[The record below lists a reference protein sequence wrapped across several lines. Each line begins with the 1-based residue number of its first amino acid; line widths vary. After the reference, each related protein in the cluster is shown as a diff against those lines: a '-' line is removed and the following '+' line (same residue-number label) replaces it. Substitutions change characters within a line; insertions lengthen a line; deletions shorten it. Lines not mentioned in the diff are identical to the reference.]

1 MKDFNVEF
9 SKEIYKEHIKAFSLG
24 KFTEPGNED
33 KNSINKFI
41 DEFNKTFEDIK
52 QNTHISIAF
61 GIGDNKTRAKLYQK
75 VLKYNFKIVT
85 LIHPSA
91 IISSSVNIE
100 KGTIIM
106 PNVVINAK
114 KYYR

>member
-1 MKDFNVEF
+1 MK
-9 SKEIYKEHIKAFSLG
+9 SIYIYGASGYGLVVVDIAKACEYNDIIFLDDG
-24 KFTEPGNED
+24 D
-33 KNSINKFI
+33 NKYLS
-41 DEFNKTFEDIK
+41 FEDIK

>member
-1 MKDFNVEF
+1 MIKT
-9 SKEIYKEHIKAFSLG
+9 IYIYGASGHGLVVADIANACG
-24 KFTEPGNED
+24 YND
-33 KNSINKFI
+33 IVFI
-41 DEFNKTFEDIK
+41 DDGDNEYLSFEDIK